1 MNIELKL
8 QMNTQQR
15 LVMTPMLQQAIKLLI
30 MTRLELVQAIRTEVQ
45 DNPLLD
51 EIETGMEE
59 EEDTATLQAEEID
72 TSTKEREEEKVLRNS
87 LLLKQKKNP
96 QRMKS
101 NGMHTCSPVYTKVQ
115 LE

>member
-45 DNPLLD
+45 D
-51 EIETGMEE
+51 IEFISQSPSRISVSVKLKYSEKIINANGELISE
-59 EEDTATLQAEEID
+59 
-72 TSTKEREEEKVLRNS
+72 TSFKPFLKVKYILGFSN
-87 LLLKQKKNP
+87 
-96 QRMKS
+96 KS
-101 NGMHTCSPVYTKVQ
+101 WKLVDYVSGV
-115 LE
+115 